1 MAKIKPT
8 EILEQIKTSS
18 AQYEAQAG
26 NKPEELRIS
35 MATWRSIKRLSTN
48 TLKDAV
54 SYKNMG
60 GIKAACLYDIP
71 VITEFGYI
79 VKNSM
84 DDIVWPS

>member
-1 MAKIKPT
+1 MAKIKPL
-8 EILEQIKTSS
+8 EVLEQIKTSS

-35 MATWRSIKRLSTN
+35 MATWRDIKKLSIDI
-48 TLKDAV
+48 LKEAV
-54 SYKNMG
+54 SYKNLG

-71 VITEFGYI
+71 VITEFGYV

-84 DDIVWPS
+84 DDIVWPG

>member
-1 MAKIKPT
+1 MPKAIDV
-8 EILEQIKTSS
+8 LEQIKTSS

-35 MATWRSIKRLSTN
+35 MTTWRGIKKLSIDI
-48 TLKDAV
+48 LKEAV
-54 SYKNMG
+54 SYRNLG
-60 GIKAACLYDIP
+60 GVKAVCLYDIP

-84 DDIVWPS
+84 DDVVWPG